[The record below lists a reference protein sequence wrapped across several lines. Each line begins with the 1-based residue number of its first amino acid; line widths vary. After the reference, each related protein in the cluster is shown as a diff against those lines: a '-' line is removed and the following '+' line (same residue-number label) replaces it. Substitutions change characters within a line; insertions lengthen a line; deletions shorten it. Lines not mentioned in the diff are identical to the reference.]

1 MNLTRYRP
9 TLPAMIASTLLVVG
23 LIAVLATTMG
33 AKDKQ
38 QLRDEQ
44 EIKDV
49 VVKAFEL
56 THGGSTMLPEPYLS
70 EPTTEVPSDVSGML
84 HESVIA
90 SLSEVYSD
98 QSPIL
103 QNRIELMQRE
113 IDRQGPNG
121 YRDLGG
127 GMRWIRNVS
136 IQVNGDTAVFEA
148 DIRGWGQFIMDGK
161 TFTPENTA
169 HERYTLVREEGA
181 WKITDHEITFLPGE
195 EP

>member
-1 MNLTRYRP
+1 
-9 TLPAMIASTLLVVG
+9 MIASTALVAVV
-23 LIAVLATTMG
+23 IAVLASTMG

-38 QLRDEQ
+38 LMRDEQ
-44 EIKDV
+44 EIQSV
-49 VVKAFEL
+49 VIKEFEL
-56 THGGSTMLPEPYLS
+56 THGGSTMLPEPYRS
-70 EPTTEVPSDVSGML
+70 DPATDVPAAVSDML
-84 HESVIA
+84 QEGVIT

-103 QNRIELMQRE
+103 KSRIELMQRE
-113 IDRQGPNG
+113 IDRQGSNG

-127 GMRWIRNVS
+127 GMRWIRNVA

-148 DIRGWGQFIMDGK
+148 DIRGWGRFTMEGK

-169 HERYTLVREEGA
+169 HERYTLVREDGT
-181 WKITDHEITFLPGE
+181 WKITNHELTFLPGE

>member
-1 MNLTRYRP
+1 
-9 TLPAMIASTLLVVG
+9 MIASTALVIG

-38 QLRDEQ
+38 LMQDEK
-44 EIKDV
+44 EIQDV
-49 VVKAFEL
+49 VLKAFEL
-56 THGGSTMLPEPYLS
+56 THGGSTMLPEPYRS
-70 EPTTEVPSDVSGML
+70 EPTTDVPSDVSEML

-90 SLSEVYSD
+90 NLSEVYSAE
-98 QSPIL
+98 SPIL
-103 QNRIELMQRE
+103 KDRIELMQRE

-127 GMRWIRNVS
+127 GMRWIRNAS
-136 IQVNGDTAVFEA
+136 IQVNGETAVFEA
-148 DIRGWGQFIMDGK
+148 DIRGWGRFTMEGR

-169 HERYTLVREEGA
+169 HERYTLVREDGV
-181 WKITDHEITFLPGE
+181 WKITDHELTYLPGE